1 MESVG
6 AGVANVA
13 FVVLLVHT
21 AVFAKTVS
29 LDEILEYASGH
40 SKMLAMKQ
48 TEVRIADTNIENAQS
63 AYYPS
68 LNFVYNGEYNRAL
81 NGESLS
87 VESVGGTTITSTTRY
102 QNSLALQLQYDLFHF
117 GATDKQVSIATL
129 ERNTKQ
135 KERCLTEQQLHQ
147 SILDYY
153 VKALKSKE
161 EKVSK
166 IKMLELRR
174 QIYEMRERLYKAGE
188 SSRVDVGDDA
198 IAVVQLQSDVEN
210 ALMEY
215 KESLLR
221 LEQLSSLMFETDIEL
236 LPLEIQSIKASK
248 KFEETL
254 EAHKIQTQIAQ
265 KQEEVS
271 LNLRRQF
278 PSLGLYSNYYLYGS
292 DADIY
297 RESLKDIGEKSWNVG
312 MSLRFNV
319 FEGFKHSSTHERL
332 LLEVRKLEQEYERSA
347 HDFEY
352 ETRSKKSK
360 FEELSLIQTH
370 AQKLFNEDKNKQE
383 MLERLRATEQIDQI
397 SYLIFLHE
405 QAQHTM
411 QVKIQEIDKTYEA
424 LSYKILHRGLD
435 QCTQP

>member
-1 MESVG
+1 
-6 AGVANVA
+6 
-13 FVVLLVHT
+13 
-21 AVFAKTVS
+21 
-29 LDEILEYASGH
+29 
-40 SKMLAMKQ
+40 MKQ

-188 SSRVDVGDDA
+188 SSKVDVGNEA
-198 IAVVQLQSDVEN
+198 ITVVELQTEIEN
-210 ALMEY
+210 TLMEY
-215 KESLLR
+215 KESLIR
-221 LEQLSSLMFETDIEL
+221 LEQLSTLTFEKDVEL
-236 LPLEIQSIKASK
+236 LPLDMQNIKTSK
-248 KFEETL
+248 NFEETL
-254 EAHKIQTQIAQ
+254 EAQKIQIQILQ
-265 KQEEVS
+265 KKEELS

-292 DADIY
+292 DADVY
-297 RESLKDIGEKSWNVG
+297 RESFKDISKKSWNVG
-312 MSLRFNV
+312 LSLRLNI

-332 LLEVRKLEQEYERSA
+332 HLEVKKLEQQYEQAA
-347 HDFEY
+347 HDFRY
-352 ETRSKKSK
+352 ETKSKKSK
-360 FEELSLIQTH
+360 FEELSLMQTH
-370 AQKLFNEDKNKQE
+370 AQNLFDEDKNKQE
-383 MLERLRATEQIDQI
+383 MLERLRAMEQIDKI
-397 SYLIFLHE
+397 SYLSFLHE
-405 QAQHTM
+405 QAQHAM
-411 QVKIQEIDKTYEA
+411 QANIRSIDKAYEA
-424 LSYKILHRGLD
+424 RSYEILHRGLD
-435 QCTQP
+435 KCTQP